1 MRYAC
6 LLETGQS
13 ELLVGNHSIMDATTV
28 ALGTEIRTVPTSALI
43 SSSFSN
49 FTRTKVAA
57 DGVLSVYVNA
67 TGGPVS
73 VGGGPYGSQT
83 IQTLSIGTE
92 LQSFINSTI
101 TRLDSLIDLDFEMVN
116 TQAQGEI
123 DFFLDQE
130 IVVDSSGTTLGIAL
144 SNSNNQRNWWELVL
158 NGPALGNQ
166 PDYLRYALIHELG
179 HALGL
184 EHPFD
189 NSDGDVFVSS
199 NSGASAYPEETVMAY
214 RQPING
220 SWPTW
225 YSNADINALIELWGK
240 EKTPASNLSNSSYPT
255 FNATNAYAINLLRD
269 YLTTPL
275 TILSGNSYNYKFFN
289 LGSGRYGIQL
299 KGTTGID
306 EITGATTLQFN
317 DQSLSLADDVAA
329 TFNQVKGKDD
339 VSGVVFRLYNA
350 AFSRLPDA
358 AGLQNWINGN
368 AAGHVTY
375 ASSAQSFSESP
386 EFKNRYG
393 SNVTDTQFITTLY
406 DNVLGRAPDAGGL
419 SHYQSLLASGR
430 SRGALLLDFS
440 ESPENRVLFTRITGL
455 A

>member
-1 MRYAC
+1 MCYEC
-6 LLETGQS
+6 LLETGLS
-13 ELLVGNHSIMDATTV
+13 ELLVAGHNVIGGSSL
-28 ALGTEIRTVPTSALI
+28 ALGTEVRAVPTSTLI
-43 SSSFSN
+43 SSSLSN
-49 FTRTKVAA
+49 FTRNKVAP
-57 DGVLSVYVNA
+57 DGKVSVYLNLSS
-67 TGGPVS
+67 GPVA
-73 VGGGPYGSQT
+73 VGGGPYGAQT
-83 IQTLSIGTE
+83 IQTLSISPE
-92 LQSFINSTI
+92 LQSFLKSTI

-116 TQAQGEI
+116 TQAQGDI
-123 DFFLDQE
+123 NLFLDQE
-130 IVVDSSGTTLGIAL
+130 ILVDSGGTTLGIAL
-144 SNSNNQRNWWELVL
+144 SNSSNQRNWWELVI
-158 NGPALGNQ
+158 NGPALQNQ
-166 PDYLRYALIHELG
+166 SDYLHYALIHELG

-199 NSGASAYPEETVMAY
+199 NSGTSAYPEETVMAY

-225 YSNADINALIELWGK
+225 YSDADINALIQLWGP
-240 EKTPASNLSNSSYPT
+240 EKTPIPTLSNSNFPT
-255 FNATNAYAINLLRD
+255 YNVTNTYAINLLRD
-269 YLTTPL
+269 YLSSSITT
-275 TILSGNSYNYKFFN
+275 LSGNSFHYRFFS
-289 LGSGRYGIQL
+289 LGAGRYGIQL
-299 KGTTGID
+299 RGATAID

-317 DQSLSLADDVAA
+317 DQTLSLANDVAA

-358 AGLQNWINGN
+358 NGLQNWINGN
-368 AAGHVTY
+368 AAGTVTY
-375 ASSAQSFSESP
+375 ASSAQSFSESQ

-406 DNVLGRAPDAGGL
+406 NNVLGRAPDAGGL
-419 SHYQSLLASGR
+419 SHYQSLLAGGR

-440 ESPENRVLFTRITGL
+440 ESPENRVLFTQVTGL